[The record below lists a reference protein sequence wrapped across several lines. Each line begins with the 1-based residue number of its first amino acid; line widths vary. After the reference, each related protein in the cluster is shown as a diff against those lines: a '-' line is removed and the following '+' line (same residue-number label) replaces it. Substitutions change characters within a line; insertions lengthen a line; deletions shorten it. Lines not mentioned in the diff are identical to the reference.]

1 MDFFDLFAIGE
12 GEEMNLE
19 LMRLMEVCKKE
30 GTTRQEFL
38 RRAAQIEGIYVPS
51 LYDVDYNEDGTVKS
65 ITAKDGAPAKVRKRI
80 IKDFDKV
87 YAPDNFVVPFT
98 QIVHDRAVVEVL
110 RGCIRGC
117 RFCQAG
123 FIYRPY
129 REKQKDTILAQT
141 KALCENTGYDEVS
154 LSSLSTGDYKDIVG
168 LLSELTDYTTG
179 EKINLSL
186 PSLRIDRFSDEV
198 LKKITDV
205 RKSGLTFAPEGGTQ
219 RIRDVINKNVTE
231 KNVMDS
237 VRIAFE
243 GGYTNIKLYF
253 MMGLPTETTEDLDG
267 IADLAK
273 KVVDAYFA
281 VPRGERA
288 KGLRVVCS
296 ASVFVPKPFTPFQ
309 WEPQDTQEM
318 VREKQSHL
326 REKLHIKGVT
336 FNYHESDLSYLEA
349 CFARG
354 DRRMG
359 QVLLRA
365 YQKGCMLDDLQY
377 VVSC

>member
-1 MDFFDLFAIGE
+1 M
-12 GEEMNLE
+12 
-19 LMRLMEVCKKE
+19 
-30 GTTRQEFL
+30 
-38 RRAAQIEGIYVPS
+38 
-51 LYDVDYNEDGTVKS
+51 
-65 ITAKDGAPAKVRKRI
+65 
-80 IKDFDKV
+80 
-87 YAPDNFVVPFT
+87 
-98 QIVHDRAVVEVL
+98 
-110 RGCIRGC
+110 
-117 RFCQAG
+117 
-123 FIYRPY
+123 
-129 REKQKDTILAQT
+129 
-141 KALCENTGYDEVS
+141 
-154 LSSLSTGDYKDIVG
+154 
-168 LLSELTDYTTG
+168 LLSEITDYTTG

-318 VREKQSHL
+318 EREKQSHL
-326 REKLHIKGVT
+326 REKLRI
-336 FNYHESDLSYLEA
+336 
-349 CFARG
+349 
-354 DRRMG
+354 
-359 QVLLRA
+359 
-365 YQKGCMLDDLQY
+365 
-377 VVSC
+377 